1 MHFKLMLRN
10 VSSFIANSGGAN
22 PSDARPISSAAT
34 IENQAQLQAKV
45 ARFRLEHHLPGL
57 AVALVQNDTI
67 YHACSGQRRI
77 DAPDLIQSSDHF
89 PLGALGKAVTAT
101 LIASLIAQGKI
112 RWDATLAELLPAWR
126 EQMLAQYQSLTITQL
141 LQHRAGLARDFCDM
155 NYPSLLAILGGNH
168 IADRITAAR
177 WLLQQPLTQT
187 ANQKRSYSNLGYL
200 IASII
205 AELRGGDTY
214 ENLLE
219 QYVFQP
225 LNINAHFGASVLV
238 QGHRWISTGYLARP
252 KWQIAKNHAD
262 DQQQLCR
269 LNASSEIKL
278 SLPDYGV
285 FLREHLRGLRGQS
298 TLLNAACFKRLHTPN
313 DHYAL
318 GWSVIQSPQYGPI
331 SVHDSAAGG
340 YSSYALMMPR
350 HNTAVA
356 VICNGENSRTA
367 SKLIQLAES
376 LAT

>member
-10 VSSFIANSGGAN
+10 VSSFIASSGGAN
-22 PSDARPISSAAT
+22 QSDTRPISSAAT

-45 ARFRLEHHLPGL
+45 ANFRHEHHLPGL
-57 AVALVQNDTI
+57 AVVLVQNEMI
-67 YHACSGQRRI
+67 YHACNGQRRI
-77 DAPDLIQSSDHF
+77 DSPALIQSTDPF

-101 LIASLIAQGKI
+101 LIARLVAQGKMH
-112 RWDATLAELLPAWR
+112 WDATLAELLPAWR
-126 EQMLAQYQSLTITQL
+126 EPMLAQYQSLTMAQL
-141 LQHRAGLARDFCDM
+141 LQHRAGFARDFCDM

-168 IADRITAAR
+168 LADRITAAR
-177 WLLQQPLTQT
+177 WLLQQPLAQITH
-187 ANQKRSYSNLGYL
+187 QKMTYSNLGYL
-200 IASII
+200 IASVI
-205 AELRGGDTY
+205 AELKEGDTY

-225 LNINAHFGASVLV
+225 LNINAHIGAAVLV

-252 KWQIAKNHAD
+252 KWQVAKNHAD
-262 DQQQLCR
+262 DEQRLCR
-269 LNASSEIKL
+269 LNASSELKL

-298 TLLNAACFKRLHTPN
+298 TLHDAASFKLLHTPT

-318 GWSVIQSPQYGPI
+318 GWSVIQSPHYGPI

-340 YSSYALMMPR
+340 YSSYSMMLPR
-350 HNTAVA
+350 HHTAVA
-356 VICNGENSRTA
+356 VICNGESNRIA

-376 LAT
+376 LAS